1 MTTGIFKA
9 VQRRIQA
16 PSTARGEIA
25 HAVAK
30 SDERGCVNLP
40 RSRESS
46 LTKPDAD
53 VFSLPSRQEALNG

>member
-30 SDERGCVNLP
+30 ADVRGCVTSRGQRQISRNLMLMISHF
-40 RSRESS
+40 RVGR
-46 LTKPDAD
+46 K
-53 VFSLPSRQEALNG
+53 R